1 MIWLAIAGPV
11 FAEPYH
17 WPLDLP
23 CEITSS
29 FGEYRTGRFHAG
41 IDLRTSGIGRDVRA
55 ADDGYVSRVRC
66 SPFGYGKA
74 VYLRLRDGRSVVY
87 AHLDDFYDELRDY
100 VRLGQHAAKSYTVDL
115 FPEAGRFPV
124 MRGQVIAKSGQTGTG
139 APHLHYEIRDP
150 AERPIHPRL
159 VGVVWPDQRRPEIR
173 RILIAPDGPASAVNG
188 SVLPAVLDVE
198 HLGGGRYRS
207 APVRVRG
214 GAGFGADLLDPAP
227 GGSRLGV
234 YRMRLLE
241 GDMEHFRLQ
250 HDVISYDDNHNAAV
264 AYHPFHLS
272 EGRFLLLWRW
282 PGNQSAS
289 YAHSPGDGWL
299 HAPETRTEVVIAAED
314 CAGNAASVVIPIL
327 PDQDAPEP
335 IITGGGNGTG
345 AAELRCVGTMLALII
360 TFTEPEPEAPMVTV
374 DVEAETLIPC
384 RRVDERRFE
393 AAFAPRRSG
402 AHVLRAAHPRMN
414 PFERIF
420 NVALRGDAATRFA
433 LSDDVLLETKPSSPY
448 GVIFAWMDEAGES
461 PASPAR
467 RLSPVWR
474 IHPAETPIDAPVT
487 LSFPAPAGVERP
499 ERVHVYRLRGGGGW
513 SCQDTTRDG
522 GRFRI
527 ATRAFGAYA
536 LLEDD
541 TPPVIANISAP
552 QQYQAKTRRPIIA
565 ATITDAA
572 SGIAS
577 YEVTAGGVW
586 LLTAYD
592 PDQNRIVWE
601 RDHDLPS
608 GPLEIIFRVTD
619 KAGNA
624 AIAKRTVII
633 PQ

>member
-1 MIWLAIAGPV
+1 MIWLAVAGPA

-23 CEITSS
+23 REITSS

-74 VYLRLRDGRSVVY
+74 VYLRLRDGRGVVY
-87 AHLDDFYDELRDY
+87 AHLDDYYDELRDY
-100 VRLGQHAAKSYTVDL
+100 VRQGQHAAKSYTMDL
-115 FPEAGRFPV
+115 FPEPGRFPV
-124 MRGQVIAKSGQTGTG
+124 TRGQVIAKSGQTGTG

-159 VGVVWPDQRRPEIR
+159 LGVVWPDQRRPEIR

-214 GAGFGADLLDPAP
+214 GAGFGADVVDPAP

-234 YRMRLLE
+234 YRMRLME
-241 GDMEHFRLQ
+241 GEMEHFRLQ

-264 AYHPFHLS
+264 AYHPFYLG

-289 YAHSPGDGWL
+289 YAHSPGEGWL
-299 HAPETRTEVVIAAED
+299 RAPDARTEVVIVAED
-314 CAGNAASVVIPIL
+314 CAGNAASVVIPIIT
-327 PDQDAPEP
+327 DHDAPEP
-335 IITGGGNGTG
+335 IVTGGGNGAG
-345 AAELRCVGTMLALII
+345 AVELRCVGTMLALTIA
-360 TFTEPEPEAPMVTV
+360 FTEPEPEAPMVTV
-374 DVEAETLIPC
+374 DAGAETLIPC
-384 RRVDERRFE
+384 RRVDDRRFE

-414 PFERIF
+414 PFDRVF
-420 NVALRGDAATRFA
+420 KVALRGEAETRFA
-433 LSDDVLLETKPSSPY
+433 LSDDMLLETRPNSPY
-448 GVIFAWMDEAGES
+448 GVIFAWMDEVGES
-461 PASPAR
+461 PAPPAR
-467 RLSPVWR
+467 RLSPIWR

-487 LSFPAPAGVERP
+487 LSFPAPSGVDRP
-499 ERVHVYRLRGGGGW
+499 ERVHVYRLRGGGW
-513 SCQDTTRDG
+513 SCQDTTREG
-522 GRFRI
+522 GRIRI
-527 ATRAFGAYA
+527 ATRALGAYA

-541 TPPVIANISAP
+541 TPPVIANISPP
-552 QQYQAKTRRPIIA
+552 QQYQAKTKRPIIA

-592 PDQNRIVWE
+592 PDQRRIAWE

-608 GPLEIIFRVTD
+608 GPQEIVFRVTD
-619 KAGNA
+619 KAGNVA
-624 AIAKRTVII
+624 TAKRTVII